1 MLKSIN
7 EWARDNNLNL
17 GTIDDSGYTAGSGVG
32 NVDGYSSSME
42 VLYDEDHV
50 TAQVNDWIQKLIGL
64 CSPVPKEDRAELTE
78 QIVKA
83 IRQHLQ

>member
-17 GTIDDSGYTAGSGVG
+17 GTIDDIGYQ
-32 NVDGYSSSME
+32 SSEME
-42 VLYDEDHV
+42 VLYDEEHV
-50 TAQVNDWIQKLIGL
+50 TQQVNDWIHKLIGL
-64 CSPVPKEDRAELTE
+64 VSPVPKEERGELTE

>member
-7 EWARDNNLNL
+7 EWARDNNLEL
-17 GTIDDSGYTAGSGVG
+17 GTIDDISP
-32 NVDGYSSSME
+32 SSEME

-50 TAQVNDWIQKLIGL
+50 TAQVNDWIHKLIGL
-64 CSPVPKEDRAELTE
+64 CSPVPKEERAELTE

-83 IRQHLQ
+83 IRHHLQ

>member
-1 MLKSIN
+1 MKSLN
-7 EWARDNNLNL
+7 EWARDNDLNL
-17 GTIDDSGYTAGSGVG
+17 GTIDDIGYQSPE
-32 NVDGYSSSME
+32 ME

-50 TAQVNDWIQKLIGL
+50 TAQVNDWIHKLIGL